1 MATSYAHQF
10 AFNEARTAAHD
21 AQLATAGLGARFL
34 VWMRQLYC
42 GLHGHDSL
50 MQFAQDR
57 MFMQCSSCGHET
69 PGWMLTEARPKVVI
83 RGDSRRHALMRPR
96 LVDARRIA

>member
-1 MATSYAHQF
+1 MATVYAHRF
-10 AFNEARTAAHD
+10 ASNEARPAAHD
-21 AQLATAGLGARFL
+21 AQLATAGARFL
-34 VWMRQLYC
+34 GWMRQLYC

-57 MFMQCSSCGHET
+57 MFMQCASCGHET
-69 PGWMLTEARPKVVI
+69 PGWMLNAARPKVII